1 MVSRFKPMDIQ
12 QRIQTQR
19 IQHIIDS
26 YLLQGNYE
34 SDIKGTDDGLVTTD
48 VRSFE
53 TYLNELLQQY
63 PHGLIELAL
72 VETLIKGWLNFPM
85 EKGVPF
91 LSATHHRLKALT
103 ENTFTPTFTPS
114 QFTQITGLDAR
125 IAFEALR
132 ELSHNS
138 PKAMAD
144 FPQ

>member
-1 MVSRFKPMDIQ
+1 MDIQ

-34 SDIKGTDDGLVTTD
+34 SGSNGADDGLGATD
-48 VRSFE
+48 IRSFE
-53 TYLNELLQQY
+53 TYLDELLTQY

-72 VETLIKGWLNFPM
+72 VETLIKSWLNFPM

-91 LSATHHRLKALT
+91 LSAAHHRLKAWT
-103 ENTFTPTFTPS
+103 ENTFTLTFTPS

-125 IAFEALR
+125 SAFESLIKP
-132 ELSHNS
+132 SQNS